1 MKNLITPMLLR
12 RPQHSSLDDT
22 PIHVGDIVHLQPAE
36 GPSIRAQV
44 IYNAPLN
51 GTVTY
56 TTDLVRCNGADA
68 ATQTRIRFRHEH
80 VHRIEP
86 AQRRSAANVR

>member
-1 MKNLITPMLLR
+1 MKKTITPMLLS
-12 RPQHSSLDDT
+12 RPQHTPLDDT

-56 TTDLVRCNGADA
+56 TTDLVRCNGGDA
-68 ATQTRIRFRHEH
+68 SKQTRIRFRHEH
-80 VHRIEP
+80 VHRVESV
-86 AQRRSAANVR
+86 QRRAAAC

>member
-1 MKNLITPMLLR
+1 MLLR
-12 RPQHSSLDDT
+12 RPQHIALDDT

-44 IYNAPLN
+44 IYNAPVN
-51 GTVTY
+51 GTTTY
-56 TTDLVRCNGADA
+56 TTDLVRCGGQEAGAR
-68 ATQTRIRFRHEH
+68 TRIRFRHEH

-86 AQRRSAANVR
+86 VRRRASR